1 MLRAL
6 ILAVCLVS
14 AVESQRTLR
23 VPSQHGT
30 IMAAM
35 GVAGTGDTVLV
46 APGLYI
52 EAIDF
57 LGKAVTL
64 RSEGGAAVTWLRLR
78 PSETRSIPVVAFTSG
93 EGAGSI
99 IDGFT
104 IEEGR
109 AAGIRVVAASP
120 TIRNCRIRNNDA
132 LETTSA
138 CLPAGTGV
146 VQAHGGGIYLSN
158 SRARIEGCVIDTNFA
173 TARRTN
179 PCTVAR
185 EAYAEG
191 GGIYAT
197 ASSVVVDRCFIATN
211 FAIAW
216 PDPLYAMGH
225 ARGGG
230 VRGVTVTNSYIAG
243 NQAKAYTVAP
253 YPGSGGGA
261 FDSTVVHCVV
271 YGNST
276 GPGGKGTGL
285 AGGVAVNSIIRG
297 NGPGR
302 GQVDGTAATYC
313 NLEGGAPGAGNIDAD
328 PKYVDNASHIGP
340 DSPCRDAGTR
350 GVAGLPRTDHEGDPR
365 DVGAAPDIGLD
376 EFFARLRR
384 TGNPT
389 PGGRITIEIHGD
401 PGRATVLAFSPDRLP
416 TPLAFPGI
424 LGTLEINPWNIA
436 FIPLGTMP
444 ASGVTRFPY
453 AFAPTFPPI
462 TIHVQA
468 AVGSQLARAIPLN
481 VR

>member
-1 MLRAL
+1 MVRTA
-6 ILAVCLVS
+6 ILVLCVAATLD
-14 AVESQRTLR
+14 SQRTLR
-23 VPSQHGT
+23 VPSEYGA
-30 IMAAM
+30 IMSAMTAARD
-35 GVAGTGDTVLV
+35 GDTILV
-46 APGLYI
+46 APGAYM
-52 EAIDF
+52 EPIDF
-57 LGKAVTL
+57 LGKAVAL
-64 RSEGGAAVTWLRLR
+64 RSEGGPAVTWIGL
-78 PSETRSIPVVAFTSG
+78 SAVNTRMIPVVLFATD

-99 IDGFT
+99 LDGFR
-104 IEEGR
+104 IEDGN
-109 AAGIRVVAASP
+109 AAGIRVESASP
-120 TIRNCRIRNNDA
+120 TIRNCRIRKNAA
-132 LETTSA
+132 LPTTAA
-138 CLPAGTGV
+138 CLPNGTCVGE
-146 VQAHGGGIYLSN
+146 AYGGGIYLSN
-158 SRARIEGCVIDTNFA
+158 SRARIVDCLIEKNFA
-173 TARRTN
+173 TVSRVNARS
-179 PCTVAR
+179 PLR

-197 ASSVVVDRCFIATN
+197 RSFVVVDRCFIASN
-211 FAIAW
+211 SAIAT
-216 PDPLYAMGH
+216 PDAGYTVGH

-261 FDSTVVHCVV
+261 SDSTVVHCVV

-276 GPGGKGTGL
+276 GPGGTGTGL

-302 GQVDGTAATYC
+302 GQVDGTDATSC
-313 NLEGGAPGAGNIDAD
+313 NVEGGAPGAGNIDAD

-350 GVAGLPRTDHEGDPR
+350 SVAGLPRTDHEGDPR

-436 FIPLGTMP
+436 FIPLGPMP